1 MNECFVYQN
10 IVYYF
15 ASKSRTRI
23 ILIILVFLI
32 VVEIFVKI
40 KKLLSSHIIFQR
52 NLFLI
57 DTHKNLF
64 DCRLIE
70 TDAKSLN
77 SLGGNGH
84 SRRSSDTSQ
93 ISVTSGSSNATTAAQ
108 DLSQDSQVST
118 STNGAANSEEELWL
132 LWGKIINE
140 WEVFH
145 KRKSSQVKVCV
156 MNYGLILRV
165 YRIKCFE

>member
-1 MNECFVYQN
+1 M
-10 IVYYF
+10 
-15 ASKSRTRI
+15 
-23 ILIILVFLI
+23 
-32 VVEIFVKI
+32 
-40 KKLLSSHIIFQR
+40 
-52 NLFLI
+52 
-57 DTHKNLF
+57 F

-93 ISVTSGSSNATTAAQ
+93 ISVTSGSSNATTTAQ

-118 STNGAANSEEELWL
+118 STNGVANSEEELWL

-156 MNYGLILRV
+156 IDYNLIVRFLNVIR
-165 YRIKCFE
+165 RKCFEWSKIVAIIFWCIWKIYQPMLCGALQTTTISYIVESNVTIKVGCYTRHIYFLENTLV

>member
-1 MNECFVYQN
+1 MP
-10 IVYYF
+10 
-15 ASKSRTRI
+15 
-23 ILIILVFLI
+23 
-32 VVEIFVKI
+32 
-40 KKLLSSHIIFQR
+40 
-52 NLFLI
+52 LI
-57 DTHKNLF
+57 DTNKNLF

-156 MNYGLILRV
+156 INYGLILRFLSV
-165 YRIKCFE
+165 YRRKSFEWNKIFDIMFWCI

>member
-1 MNECFVYQN
+1 M
-10 IVYYF
+10 
-15 ASKSRTRI
+15 
-23 ILIILVFLI
+23 
-32 VVEIFVKI
+32 
-40 KKLLSSHIIFQR
+40 
-52 NLFLI
+52 
-57 DTHKNLF
+57 F

-156 MNYGLILRV
+156 INYSLILQSLKVFVENLLNETKYSISYFDAYKKSTNR
-165 YRIKCFE
+165 CFVKHYKLQQYHILLKVMSP

>member
-1 MNECFVYQN
+1 M
-10 IVYYF
+10 
-15 ASKSRTRI
+15 
-23 ILIILVFLI
+23 ILVFLI

-40 KKLLSSHIIFQR
+40 QRLLSSYVHYT
-52 NLFLI
+52 NFLI
-57 DTHKNLF
+57 QIVSSFILIKNLF

-156 MNYGLILRV
+156 INYGLILRFLSV
-165 YRIKCFE
+165 S